1 MKKFKKGFSLAELL
15 IAIGIVS
22 VIAVMGTTIAKKNI
36 ERAFDLY
43 VYTGFKGLQDGIAYS
58 YANNHGFFLDGDN
71 SHHSLAS
78 DLAKIFQD
86 NENQDG
92 DADEDGADLED
103 GAYTIKAKNNIKY
116 TLFPYDPYYDQINDT
131 NSYRIKMEIP
141 YVKTRNSDKAQIC
154 LRYLDSPNSSF
165 DLYPVEAFG
174 VSGLGSNGCSTK
186 EVFGNIQD
194 RIDLLPFYIDDGKEG
209 RYAPKDDN
217 NDGEYEMKYTPKKFY
232 SFREA
237 ACKSKNDI
245 DLNHE
250 NISIDCGDIDGQNSK
265 IGMLRVQN
273 PRKAF

>member
-22 VIAVMGTTIAKKNI
+22 VIAVFGTTIAKKNI

-58 YANNHGFFLDGDN
+58 YANNNGFGGN
-71 SHHSLAS
+71 SEPN
-78 DLAKIFQD
+78 
-86 NENQDG
+86 NEALVNILTAVFG
-92 DADEDGADLED
+92 GKADKDTQGPF
-103 GAYTIKAKNNIKY
+103 YVVTAKNNIKY
-116 TLFPYDPYYDQINDT
+116 TLPFYQNDNDRIDDT
-131 NSYRIKMEIP
+131 ENYSYRIKMEIP
-141 YVKTRNSDKAQIC
+141 YVKTQDSDKAQIC

-165 DLYPVEAFG
+165 DLYPVESFAG
-174 VSGLGSNGCSTK
+174 NSSNDSCTTTK

-194 RIDLLPFYIDDGKEG
+194 RIDLLPFYIDDGTAG
-209 RYAPKDDN
+209 RLIQ
-217 NDGEYEMKYTPKKFY
+217 GKYTPKEFY

-245 DLNHE
+245 DLSHK
-250 NISIDCGDIDGQNSK
+250 NISIDCRGIDGLNPK